1 MTAGGGSG
9 EKRAVFTRDRAVAAT
24 CIAIVATMVGM
35 AFASVPLYRLYCQ
48 ATGFAGTTQRAEKP
62 STVVLDRTVTVRFD
76 ANVSPDLPWTFE
88 PEQSK
93 LEVKIGENT
102 LAFYKAI
109 NNSDHPITGEAVF
122 NVTPDAAGLHFN
134 KVQCF
139 CFTQQTLQ
147 PGQKADMA
155 VSFYLDPAFVDDAET
170 KNISELT
177 LSYTFYP
184 VAAPKQKVGLAAPSG
199 TAGRL

>member
-1 MTAGGGSG
+1 MSADGKSG
-9 EKRAVFTRDRAVAAT
+9 EKGAMFTRDRAVAMT
-24 CIAIVATMVGM
+24 CIAIVAAMTGM
-35 AFASVPLYRLYCQ
+35 AFAAVPLYRLYCQ

-76 ANVSPDLPWTFE
+76 ANVAPDLPWTFK
-88 PEQSK
+88 PEQNK
-93 LEVKIGENT
+93 LVVKVGENA

-122 NVTPDAAGLHFN
+122 NVTPDAVGLHFN

-147 PGQKADMA
+147 PGQAADMA
-155 VSFYLDPAFVDDAET
+155 VSFYLDPAFVDDDET
-170 KNISELT
+170 KNITELT
-177 LSYTFYP
+177 LSYTFYA
-184 VAAPKQKVGLAAPSG
+184 VAAPKQKVGQAAA
-199 TAGRL
+199 AGAAGKL